1 MDDPVTYI
9 FFSENILCHLCLEF
23 RIDYE
28 IRVASNENGNDQ
40 KLFFRLHD
48 DIRGM
53 ESCTGLNRKG
63 QSSTRLMIFY

>member
-53 ESCTGLNRKG
+53 ESWG
-63 QSSTRLMIFY
+63 

>member
-9 FFSENILCHLCLEF
+9 FFFSENILCHLCLEF

-53 ESCTGLNRKG
+53 ESWG
-63 QSSTRLMIFY
+63 